1 MVGAVGMGR
10 GVKPDAARRKIML
23 RVVGGVVLLVM
34 RSAALVSTLLLQC
47 QIHHLAMVVVMYA
60 HCYQD
65 EDNSKASHDD
75 GQSFPHSA
83 TKVTHLFQLCKEIVR
98 KICINYKYRGFFMA
112 SKPLGIRVA
121 YGIAAGGRH

>member
-1 MVGAVGMGR
+1 MVGAVGVGR
-10 GVKPDAARRKIML
+10 GVEPDAARRKIML

-98 KICINYKYRGFFMA
+98 KFVSITNIEVFF
-112 SKPLGIRVA
+112 
-121 YGIAAGGRH
+121 